1 MFVQVTFVCAPV
13 DWSDV
18 VQKKFTN
25 LNFLRGS
32 HFRNFPTANR
42 TIEAISK
49 ISTKVFRDS
58 FLRIKITNP
67 AARIKQYQPRNRLFH
82 ESLMFATPLDSD
94 FELVYLSADSVY
106 GFFKC
111 G

>member
-1 MFVQVTFVCAPV
+1 MFVQGTFVCAPV

-67 AARIKQYQPRNRLFH
+67 AAEQYATLWHGSQLSLF
-82 ESLMFATPLDSD
+82 MFS
-94 FELVYLSADSVY
+94 
-106 GFFKC
+106 
-111 G
+111 